1 MDMPEHFF
9 SSSDYICYRPA
20 AVVTFAQVI
29 ELCSTAVAFARAQNI
44 SLLLV
49 DTTQLTGFA
58 APNTVDRFEFSKR
71 CAQAADG
78 AVKVAFVAMAE
89 MIDGERFGVQVARNR
104 GFLANI
110 FVSEADAAQWLR
122 ESQ

>member
-1 MDMPEHFF
+1 MDLPEHFF
-9 SSSDYICYRPA
+9 ASSDYICYRPA

-44 SLLLV
+44 QWLLV
-49 DTTQLTGFA
+49 DTMLLTGFGP
-58 APNTVDRFEFSKR
+58 PNTVDRFEFAQR

-78 AVKVAFVAMAE
+78 AVKVAFVARLE

-110 FVSEADAAQWLR
+110 FSSEAEALDWLR
-122 ESQ
+122 EPE